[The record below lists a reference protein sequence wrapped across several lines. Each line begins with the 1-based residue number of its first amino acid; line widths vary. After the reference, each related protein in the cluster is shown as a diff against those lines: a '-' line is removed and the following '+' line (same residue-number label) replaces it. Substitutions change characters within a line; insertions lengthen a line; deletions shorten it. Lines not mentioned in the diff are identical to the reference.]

1 MFRTSDLATTLHE
14 LEGASL
20 HQECWHKA
28 EQLNVAN
35 AFLLEER

>member
-1 MFRTSDLATTLHE
+1 MFRTSELATTLHE

-28 EQLNVAN
+28 EQLRAN